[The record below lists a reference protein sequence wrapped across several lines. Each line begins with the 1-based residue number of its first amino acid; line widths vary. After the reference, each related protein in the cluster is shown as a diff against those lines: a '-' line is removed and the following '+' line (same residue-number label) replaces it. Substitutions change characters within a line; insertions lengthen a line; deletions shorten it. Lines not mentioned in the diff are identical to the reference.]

1 VLKRI
6 VTSQSFIDKKTNES
20 ISFDIDKAADAITE
34 ELIPEKS
41 RKIDEQQYEGF
52 VKWSME
58 KRVGN

>member
-52 VKWSME
+52 VKWSMV
-58 KRVGN
+58 KRVEN

>member
-6 VTSQSFIDKKTNES
+6 VTSQSCIDKKMNES

-52 VKWSME
+52 VKW
-58 KRVGN
+58 